1 MLTKL
6 TRFFQVGAFANLS
19 ELLSQGSFK
28 YLLIGVTSHA
38 FTLWMEI
45 VARNWLIWEMT
56 GSVAAVGL
64 VNFWRTI
71 PILFLAVPAGVLADR
86 VNRKIILLSTQ
97 IGILF
102 VYLSI
107 LALLLMDILE
117 IWHVYSLFFLRGV
130 MIAFNQPPRQALIPS
145 LVKEKDIGSAVAIQ
159 QFLFNGTRVISPI
172 FTGLIFAFAGSAL
185 VFAIIVLFEIIV
197 IIAWLNIKVPKDKTL
212 DKPEKS
218 AIKSTL
224 EGLAY
229 VKNNRSIVILLV
241 LGFLSLLLLQPFMVV
256 LPSLAGE
263 RFDIGPEGFGLLVS
277 MMGAGSLIGPLIL
290 AFMGDFQG
298 KGAMISVTMCL
309 SGIALVALG
318 LAPFLILAMGVL
330 VLVGFFDS
338 TQRTVT
344 NGLLLTLSE
353 ARFHGR
359 VISLYLLD
367 RGFVPLGSLVAGY
380 AAEFFGPAFALI
392 SMGTVLSISVL
403 LVLLLQPKF
412 LFVK

>member
-1 MLTKL
+1 MVNKL
-6 TRFFQVGAFANLS
+6 IQSFQSGAFGSLS
-19 ELLSQGSFK
+19 DLLSQGSFK

-71 PILFLAVPAGVLADR
+71 PILFLAVPAGVVADR
-86 VNRKIILLSTQ
+86 INRKTILISTQVGILL
-97 IGILF
+97 

-107 LALLLMDILE
+107 LTLLLLDVLE
-117 IWHVYSLFFLRGV
+117 ILHVYSLFFLRGV

-145 LVKEKDIGSAVAIQ
+145 LVKKTDIGSAVAIQ

-172 FTGLIFAFAGSAL
+172 LAGLLFAFSGSSL
-185 VFAIIVLFEIIV
+185 VFGVIVFFEVIV
-197 IIAWLNIKVPKDKTL
+197 IIAWINIKVPDDKKIS
-212 DKPEKS
+212 KPNES
-218 AIKSTL
+218 VLKSTL
-224 EGLAY
+224 EGLSY

-241 LGFLSLLLLQPFMVV
+241 LGFLSLLLIQPFMVV

-263 RFDIGPEGFGLLVS
+263 KFNIGPEGFGLLVS

-290 AFMGDFQG
+290 AFMGDFRA
-298 KGAMISVTMCL
+298 KGAMVSITMCL
-309 SGIALVALG
+309 SGFALVALG
-318 LAPFLILAMGVL
+318 LAPYLILAMIVL
-330 VLVGFFDS
+330 VTVGLFDS

-353 ARFHGR
+353 TKYHGR

-367 RGFVPLGSLVAGY
+367 RGFVPLGSLIAGY
-380 AAEFFGPAFALI
+380 SAEFFGPSVALI
-392 SMGTVLSISVL
+392 SMGIILSISVL
-403 LVLLLQPKF
+403 LVLLVQPKF